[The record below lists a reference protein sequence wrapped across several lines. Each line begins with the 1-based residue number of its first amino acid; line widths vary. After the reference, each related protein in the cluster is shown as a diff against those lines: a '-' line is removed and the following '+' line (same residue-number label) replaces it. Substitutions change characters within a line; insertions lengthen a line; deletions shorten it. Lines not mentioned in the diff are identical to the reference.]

1 MTSYLYNKK
10 KKRDNRAGLLFIILS
25 LIFIVLNSVYF
36 FINQNYIIFG
46 IVGIAFVLL
55 VLLVIY
61 NNRIAIKNEIKDD
74 GNNI

>member
-10 KKRDNRAGLLFIILS
+10 KRYNRAGLLFIILS
-25 LIFIVLNSVYF
+25 LIFIGINSIF
-36 FINQNYIIFG
+36 IFINQNYIIFG

-55 VLLVIY
+55 VLLDIY
-61 NNRIAIKNEIKDD
+61 INRMAIKNEIKDD